1 MTCSNGWD
9 VAVETFQEVILVPAN
24 INYFTIPH
32 FLSAGALL
40 ELAEQVFYT
49 IPNDPP
55 TIVKSQWAR
64 YFQWDT
70 STIRDKLT
78 IYPNLTFVPAKS
90 KLKFGK
96 INQTGNSALK
106 NVHFFNSVHSLDLCD
121 KTLGGLNGRKW
132 EEMELLWLL
141 GCYIH
146 PGLKRGRMAF
156 SDGHYYIAA
165 SIGCIIASYT

>member
-9 VAVETFQEVILVPAN
+9 VAVETFQEVILLPAN
-24 INYFTIPH
+24 TNYFTIPH

-70 STIRDKLT
+70 STIQD
-78 IYPNLTFVPAKS
+78 
-90 KLKFGK
+90 
-96 INQTGNSALK
+96 
-106 NVHFFNSVHSLDLCD
+106 
-121 KTLGGLNGRKW
+121 
-132 EEMELLWLL
+132 
-141 GCYIH
+141 
-146 PGLKRGRMAF
+146 
-156 SDGHYYIAA
+156 
-165 SIGCIIASYT
+165 